1 MGKQKNNPMKRITL
15 TLLLLLSAAVV
26 FAAEP
31 LRYVDATSLTVLGKA
46 LPTDK
51 DYNRIDLTKYA
62 VPSDCV
68 AYSGYSTGLHI
79 VFTTDSKTIA
89 ARWTTSDRIPGT
101 NMTPNT
107 QKGLDLYIMRNGE
120 WVFAGVGAPKISGTR
135 DTHEHTIVTNMA
147 EGEKLCLLYLP
158 IFDSVEKL
166 EIGVEQGSNITA
178 TENPFRH
185 KIVVHGSS
193 ITHGASSSR
202 AGMTYPAIFSRRT
215 GLYTCNLGYSGRCKL
230 QPEFATFLAEVADAD
245 AFVFDTFSNPSAEV
259 IVENFDR
266 FVDIIREKHPTTPLI
281 FTQTIRRDTRNFNL
295 KTEDFEAKKQ
305 AAAERVVRER
315 MKRDKHIYFLDS
327 EQWLGD
333 DNLATSDGIHP
344 TDLGFMRML
353 DHMEPAIQKILKK
366 YGIK

>member
-1 MGKQKNNPMKRITL
+1 MKKILL
-15 TLLLLLSAAVV
+15 TLLAIACAVATY
-26 FAAEP
+26 AAEP
-31 LRYVDATSLTVLGKA
+31 LRYVDATTLTVLGKA

-51 DYNRIDLTKYA
+51 DYNRIDTNKYT

-68 AYSGYSTGLHI
+68 VYSGYSTGLHI
-79 VFTTDSKTIA
+79 VFKTNSKTIA

-107 QKGLDLYIMRNGE
+107 QKGLDLYIMRDGE
-120 WVFAGVGAPKISGTR
+120 WVFAGVGSPKISGNR
-135 DTHEHTIVTNMA
+135 DTHEGTIVTNMA

-158 IFDSVEKL
+158 IFDSVGKL
-166 EIGVEQGSNITA
+166 EIGIEEGSNIA
-178 TENPFRH
+178 AAENPFRH

-193 ITHGASSSR
+193 ITHGASANR

-215 GLYTCNLGYSGRCKL
+215 GLYTCNLGYSGRSKL
-230 QPEFATFLAEVADAD
+230 QPEFATYLAEVADAN
-245 AFVFDTFSNPSAEV
+245 AFVFDTFSNPSAE
-259 IVENFDR
+259 IIAENFDR
-266 FVDIIREKHPTTPLI
+266 FVDIIRAKHPTTPLI

-295 KTEDFEAKKQ
+295 KTEDFEARKQ
-305 AAAERVVRER
+305 AAAEKAVRER

-327 EQWLGD
+327 EGWLD
-333 DNLATSDGIHP
+333 DDHLATADGTHP

-353 DHMEPAIQKILKK
+353 EHMEPAIKKILKK